1 MRLADRSPCRFF
13 LKTLMSLD
21 HSLTPDNAGC
31 MLYIKHM
38 VCPRGIRVVRQE
50 LENLGL
56 RVLDVRLGA
65 ATVADA
71 GEQLDWV
78 RIREV
83 LAAAGFALLENPQH
97 VLAAQVKQLVDEL
110 LRRPVMLRHR
120 DFIPALAQEVGLS
133 VRQLHGLFAQLP
145 GPESLLSYVT
155 GQRLAYAR
163 ELLLTSRLDIGR
175 IARQLGYGSLSHF
188 SAQFRRFAQCAPSAY
203 RQREATRP
211 RTEAATPNDAS
222 PRFIDAKPS

>member
-1 MRLADRSPCRFF
+1 MVFAPSFAPEASCV
-13 LKTLMSLD
+13 
-21 HSLTPDNAGC
+21 
-31 MLYIKHM
+31 LYIKHM
-38 VCPRGIRVVRQE
+38 VCARGIRIVRQE
-50 LENLGL
+50 LEGLEL

-65 ATVADA
+65 ATVANA
-71 GEQLDWV
+71 GEQLDWA
-78 RIREV
+78 RIRGV
-83 LAAAGFALLENPQH
+83 LATAGFALLENPQH

-110 LRRPVMLRHR
+110 LRRPDTLRHR
-120 DFIPALAQEVGLS
+120 DVIPTLAQEMGLS

-155 GQRLAYAR
+155 GQRLAYAQ

-188 SAQFRRFAQCAPSAY
+188 SAQFRRFAQCSPSAY

-222 PRFIDAKPS
+222 PKGIDAKPS

>member
-1 MRLADRSPCRFF
+1 MP
-13 LKTLMSLD
+13 LD
-21 HSLTPDNAGC
+21 HSLPPDNAGY

-50 LENLGL
+50 LEILGL

-71 GEQLDWV
+71 EESLDWV

-97 VLAAQVKQLVDEL
+97 VLAAQVKQLIDEL
-110 LRRPVMLRHR
+110 LRRPVTLRHR
-120 DFIPALAQEVGLS
+120 EFIPALAQEVGLS
-133 VRQLHGLFAQLP
+133 VRQLPGLFAQLP
-145 GPESLLSYVT
+145 GSQSLLSYIT
-155 GQRLAYAR
+155 RCRLAYAQ
-163 ELLLTSRLDIGR
+163 ELLLASRLDIGR

-188 SAQFRRFAQCAPSAY
+188 SAQFRRFAQCSPSAY
-203 RQREATRP
+203 RQQEATRP

-222 PRFIDAKPS
+222 PGGIDAKPS